1 VAGFRLGLALSGGG
15 FRASFFHIGVLA
27 YLAEQDLLRNVEV
40 ISTVSG
46 GSIIGALYY
55 LHVRKLLMN
64 KLDHDIQ
71 CEDYVN
77 LVGKI
82 EIDFQQAISKNL
94 RMRALGNP
102 LKNLKM
108 YAKDYSRS
116 NRIAEIYTEFLYA
129 PMVDEPVSLEVPF
142 PDLMIFPKVDVRD
155 EAGDFHPFR
164 RDGKG
169 QSANDLRKNKV
180 PALILNTTTL
190 NTGHNFQFTASFL
203 GEPLSQRQENDLDKN
218 LRLRR
223 AYFRDLP
230 IKYQKLPLGIAV
242 AASAAVPGLFYPLA
256 LTDLY
261 PHITPQ
267 LVDGGVHDN
276 QGTEGLL
283 DGECTHLIVSDA
295 SGQMGD
301 EHEPDTRTFSVL
313 KRSSDISTDR
323 IREEEYK
330 GLVLRKKTGVVQEF
344 VFFHLKEKLQQ
355 EALTWIGGEHKK
367 EPVPPP
373 LSYGVD
379 RGVQQLIAGIRT
391 DLDSFT
397 EVESHALMADGYLI
411 AKNSVDKYGPQKFV
425 PNGTNAKLFVGHT
438 WGFLDVQAYME
449 NPQKDP
455 RFCEQL
461 EVGGS
466 QFFKV
471 FKLLP
476 WLKWTGVIFL
486 IAVLCLLILFFICHA
501 NNPVPGVEAVF
512 KKINTFGAL
521 GMTLGMLVLY
531 VLLYNLPQH
540 WRWVRL
546 LWGLPRRIILGVGL
560 AVFGSMAVWIHLLI
574 FDRLFL
580 WQGKV
585 SRLK

>member
-1 VAGFRLGLALSGGG
+1 MAGFRLGLALSGGG

-27 YLAEQDLLRNVEV
+27 RLAEQDILRNVEV

-55 LHVRKLLMN
+55 LHVRKLLMD
-64 KLDHDIQ
+64 KLDNDIK

-82 EIDFQQAISKNL
+82 ETDFQEAISKNL
-94 RMRALGNP
+94 RTRALGNP
-102 LKNLKM
+102 IKNLKM

-116 NRIAEIYTEFLYA
+116 DRIAELYTEFLYA
-129 PMVDEPVSLEVPF
+129 RMVQEPVSSEVPF
-142 PDLMIFPKVDVRD
+142 PDLMICPKD

-164 RDGKG
+164 RDEKG
-169 QSANDLRKNKV
+169 QSANDFRKHKV

-190 NTGHNFQFTASFL
+190 NTGHNFQFTASFM
-203 GEPLSQRQENDLDKN
+203 GEPLSQREENDLDKN

-230 IKYQKLPLGIAV
+230 VKYQKFPLGIAV

-261 PHITPQ
+261 PNITPQ

-295 SGQMGD
+295 SGQMDD

-313 KRSSDISTDR
+313 KRSSDISADR

-330 GLVLRKKTGVVQEF
+330 GLVLRKKTGVVQAF

-355 EALTWIGGEHKK
+355 EALTWIGGENKK
-367 EPVPPP
+367 KHIPPP
-373 LSYGVD
+373 LPYGVD
-379 RGVQQLIAGIRT
+379 RGVQQLLAGIRT

-411 AKNSVDKYGPQKFV
+411 AKNSVDKEGPQKFV
-425 PNGTNAKLFVGHT
+425 PNGTNAEPFMGHT
-438 WGFLDVQAYME
+438 WGFLDVQPYME

-455 RFCEQL
+455 RFCKQL
-461 EVGGS
+461 EVAGS
-466 QFFKV
+466 QVLKV

-476 WLKWTGVIFL
+476 WLKWTGIIFL
-486 IAVLCLLILFFICHA
+486 IVVLCLLVLFFICHA
-501 NNPVPGVEAVF
+501 NNPVPGVQGVF
-512 KKINTFGAL
+512 EKVNTFGAL
-521 GMTLGMLVLY
+521 GMTIGMLVVY
-531 VLLYNLPQH
+531 VLLYKLPQH

-546 LWGLPRRIILGVGL
+546 LWGLPRRMILGVGL
-560 AVFGSMAVWIHLLI
+560 AVFGSIAVWIHLLI

-585 SRLK
+585 SLLK